1 MIHSIII
8 KHLKGYIR
16 KQYLE
21 FLVTNGS
28 ETKQFYKYALKFS
41 KKMIL
46 YKNLE
51 NAENIEGIIG
61 FSNTISV
68 EKDIR
73 RASYPILYIKFI
85 YCKDKQLFELM
96 ITNIIKYA
104 VDNNIPRIFI
114 QHSILYDDILI
125 NLEFGK
131 GYCGDNCINESI
143 CLLCYNNPY
152 NYEPY
157 SYYKDVLDE
166 KSYRTIYCK
175 EYDPNKSYNSTDLFY
190 DL

>member
-1 MIHSIII
+1 MVYSILIR
-8 KHLKGYIR
+8 HLKGHIR
-16 KQYLE
+16 KQYLD
-21 FLVTNGS
+21 FLIKNGY
-28 ETKQFYKYALKFS
+28 ETKQFYKYALKYSRKLF
-41 KKMIL
+41 L
-46 YKNLE
+46 YKNGV
-51 NAENIEGIIG
+51 NIEGIIG
-61 FSNTISV
+61 FSNTISL

-125 NLEFGK
+125 NLEFDK

-143 CLLCYNNPY
+143 CLICYNNPY

-166 KSYRTIYCK
+166 KSYRTIYNY
-175 EYDPNKSYNSTDLFY
+175 EYDPNKLYDSYDDF
-190 DL
+190 